1 LRGKSER
8 SDRRVASY
16 SHSFADHS
24 RASALPQLERCA
36 DHKHAMTDENTNV
49 TSPSPKEVADAM
61 FARDHVA
68 HALAMKIEE
77 VALGSATVSMG
88 VRKDMVNGHD
98 ICHGGYMALLCD
110 SAFAY
115 ACNSYNA
122 TTVASGFSI
131 ELLAPA
137 KLGDTLVAVCVE
149 QSLRGRSGVYDVKLT
164 NQHGD
169 VIALFR
175 GKSARISG
183 NVIASETK

>member
-1 LRGKSER
+1 
-8 SDRRVASY
+8 
-16 SHSFADHS
+16 
-24 RASALPQLERCA
+24 
-36 DHKHAMTDENTNV
+36 MNENHPR
-49 TSPSPKEVADAM
+49 PSPREVADAM

-68 HALAMKIEE
+68 QALAIKIEQ
-77 VALGSATVSMG
+77 VGLGSASVSMT

-122 TTVASGFSI
+122 TTVASGFSV
-131 ELLAPA
+131 EFLAPA
-137 KLGDTLVAVCVE
+137 KLGDTLVAVAVE
-149 QSLRGRSGVYDVKLT
+149 QTLRGRSGVYDVKLT
-164 NQHGD
+164 HQHGD

-183 NVIASETK
+183 EVIAT

>member
-1 LRGKSER
+1 LRAKSGQ
-8 SDRRVASY
+8 RRY
-16 SHSFADHS
+16 SHSHSAAAPS
-24 RASALPQLERCA
+24 RASALPQFELSERGLP
-36 DHKHAMTDENTNV
+36 NV
-49 TSPSPKEVADAM
+49 TDDKTPSPKQVADAM
-61 FARDHVA
+61 YARDHVA
-68 HALAMKIEE
+68 HALGMTIAQ
-77 VALGSATVSMG
+77 VAHGSATVSMI
-88 VRKDMVNGHD
+88 VRQDMVNGHD

-149 QSLRGRSGVYDVKLT
+149 QTLRGRTGVYDVKLT

-175 GKSARISG
+175 GKSARIAGEVVSK
-183 NVIASETK
+183 S